1 MNDMIT
7 VDIGNSNITIGL
19 FQGEDL
25 CFTRRL
31 MTHGSWDE
39 NSLTMAVRD
48 SLFHQDIVQEAA
60 AYDLEED
67 DSIETGFT
75 DTREA
80 ITSIQACSIIT
91 SVVPELTS
99 LMKESLQEITGNTP
113 LVLSPDLE
121 TGIDTSLYQGG
132 TLGSDRL
139 VDMAAASQL
148 ADGPIMTVD
157 LGTCT
162 TINVIDAKRT
172 FLGGMI
178 LPGIQLELRALADGT
193 AQLPSLMP
201 EPVTELLGRNTRDNM
216 LSGTIAC
223 TGLEIQAIADR
234 VERDL
239 DLEKGSLQVIL
250 TGGLSQLVLPWIHGP
265 VTYEPDLM
273 LHGLRSIL
281 LQNQK

>member
-1 MNDMIT
+1 
-7 VDIGNSNITIGL
+7 
-19 FQGEDL
+19 
-25 CFTRRL
+25 
-31 MTHGSWDE
+31 
-39 NSLTMAVRD
+39 
-48 SLFHQDIVQEAA
+48 
-60 AYDLEED
+60 
-67 DSIETGFT
+67 
-75 DTREA
+75 
-80 ITSIQACSIIT
+80 
-91 SVVPELTS
+91 
-99 LMKESLQEITGNTP
+99 
-113 LVLSPDLE
+113 
-121 TGIDTSLYQGG
+121 
-132 TLGSDRL
+132 
-139 VDMAAASQL
+139 MAAASQL

-162 TINVIDAKRT
+162 TINVMDAKRT

-250 TGGLSQLVLPWIHGP
+250 TGGLGQLVLPWIDGP

-281 LQNQK
+281 LRNQK